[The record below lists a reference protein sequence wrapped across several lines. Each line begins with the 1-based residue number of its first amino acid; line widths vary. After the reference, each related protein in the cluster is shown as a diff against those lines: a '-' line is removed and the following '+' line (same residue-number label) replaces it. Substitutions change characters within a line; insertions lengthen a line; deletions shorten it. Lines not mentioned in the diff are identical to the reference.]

1 MKRHKMNR
9 NRSRKHFTRNA
20 MNVKKIN
27 YSANPMR
34 GGIRL

>member
-9 NRSRKHFTRNA
+9 GFSRKVFTRGAQRVHPRNLP
-20 MNVKKIN
+20 
-27 YSANPMR
+27 SAPMR